1 MQLFLN
7 EYQKQRDSYI
17 DRTAKATG
25 VSRSTI
31 YRIRKEQKDTGM
43 VGSPQRSERGAYK
56 PVDDFDDIVIR
67 NKVHDFYTVRRQ
79 LPTLIN
85 LHSVLKTDIDYPGSI
100 TTLRKTVR
108 KLGFRWKKTN
118 DNRKVLV
125 EKPSVVSLRL
135 NFYRRKKE
143 LENLRFELVYVDETW
158 IDTAYCAKH
167 CWQGP
172 DTPGV
177 IPPCNRG
184 QRLIVVNAGS
194 KKGFIP
200 GAQLIYRASSSTGDN
215 HREMNGANFTKWIEQ
230 QLLPNL
236 DCPCAI
242 VMDNASYHSMQT
254 DRCPTSSTRKADI
267 KVLKF
272 SIEK

>member
-1 MQLFLN
+1 M
-7 EYQKQRDSYI
+7 E
-17 DRTAKATG
+17 
-25 VSRSTI
+25 
-31 YRIRKEQKDTGM
+31 
-43 VGSPQRSERGAYK
+43 
-56 PVDDFDDIVIR
+56 
-67 NKVHDFYTVRRQ
+67 
-79 LPTLIN
+79 
-85 LHSVLKTDIDYPGSI
+85 
-100 TTLRKTVR
+100 
-108 KLGFRWKKTN
+108 N

-143 LENLRFELVYVDETW
+143 LEDLGFELVYVDETW

-172 DTPGV
+172 NTPGV